1 MALNAVVTGPI
12 TGTVTLPDGREIDVS
27 PAVVLVDD
35 DATAAAVADAIGRRY
50 SSEGH
55 PTDPNFTYNPPS
67 EG

>member
-12 TGTVTLPDGREIDVS
+12 SGTVTLPDGREIDVTA
-27 PAVVLVDD
+27 PVVIVED

-50 SSEGH
+50 ASEGH